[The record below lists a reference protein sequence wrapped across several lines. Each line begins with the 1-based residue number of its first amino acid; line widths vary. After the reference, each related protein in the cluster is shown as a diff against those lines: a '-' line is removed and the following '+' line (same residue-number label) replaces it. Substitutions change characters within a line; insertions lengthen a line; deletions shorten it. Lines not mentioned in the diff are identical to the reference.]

1 MFETASLPRTDYR
14 LRGAAGDHKPL
25 PLRDAIAWALFAAVV
40 ATAFA
45 LGTYPNVPPASD
57 VWDYSQEARQ
67 LARGEGFTSLYTY
80 PTHLGHD
87 SAPFPMRWRMPL
99 YAALGAALL
108 KLGVPLPAGY
118 FAIVIVSHAL
128 LVGLLFLL
136 TAHLHSARAGAIAA
150 AAAIAS
156 PLLLDPYSAAL
167 SQLLAAALAL
177 GVWLLLLRGGGTLSA
192 CGAAVLAAAAW
203 YLRGESLVMV
213 PVWIWAAAS
222 GGRARRG
229 AVFALFYAALCIP
242 WIIVLRASVGAAA
255 PIQGNPMLLYTA
267 QYPGYS
273 SARTYGE
280 ALPGMLAYAIHHPVA
295 LLWRFIKDA
304 LGYCVDLLWGLGPI
318 AVGLGIAGL
327 LLREANARW
336 RSLAPALPLL
346 IAAAI
351 QIAAFS
357 LLERSPR
364 FLVPAVPLLCAAL
377 GIAAA
382 PSLDRFCGRRMVVAI
397 FALLLLERGATL
409 AFETREA
416 ARRFPPL
423 PTALAAEAAKH
434 LGAQPRSALIWA
446 DVPDWIAWHLDRPA
460 LLLPLWRQTDQLAA
474 DHSTAGIFLSPNAG
488 ARNVADGEVEWARRI
503 ERGEPIPK
511 FVGPYLLTGGARLY
525 LPAR

>member
-1 MFETASLPRTDYR
+1 MDS
-14 LRGAAGDHKPL
+14 KSL
-25 PLRDAIAWALFAAVV
+25 PLRDAIAWAIFAAIV
-40 ATAFA
+40 ATVFA
-45 LGTYPNVPPASD
+45 LATYPNVPPASD

-67 LARGEGFTSLYTY
+67 VARGEGFTSLYTY

-87 SAPFPMRWRMPL
+87 SAPFPVRWRMPL
-99 YAALGAALL
+99 YAALGAVLL
-108 KLGVPLPAGY
+108 KLGVLLPAGY
-118 FAIVIVSHAL
+118 FAIGVVSHAI

-136 TAHLHSARAGAIAA
+136 TTHLHSARAGAIAA
-150 AAAIAS
+150 AAALAS

-167 SQLLAAALAL
+167 SQLPAAALAL

-192 CGAAVLAAAAW
+192 CGAAGLAAAAW
-203 YLRGESLVMV
+203 YLRGESLVMI
-213 PVWIWAAAS
+213 PVWIWAASS
-222 GGRARRG
+222 GGRPRRG
-229 AVFALFYAALCIP
+229 AIFALFYTALCIP
-242 WIIVLRASVGAAA
+242 WIIALRASAGGAAA

-280 ALPGMLAYAIHHPVA
+280 ALSGILGYAIQHPAAV
-295 LLWRFIKDA
+295 LWRFIKDA
-304 LGYCVDLLWGLGPI
+304 VGYCVDLLWGLGPI
-318 AVGLGIAGL
+318 AVGLAIAGL

-346 IAAAI
+346 LAAAI

-364 FLVPAVPLLCAAL
+364 FLVPAVPLICAAL

-409 AFETREA
+409 AFATREA

-423 PTALAAEAAKH
+423 PTAIAAEVAGH
-434 LGAQPRSALIWA
+434 LKGQPRSALLWT

-460 LLLPLWRQTDQLAA
+460 LLLPLWRQSDRVAA
-474 DHSTAGIFLSPNAG
+474 DHPTAGIFLSPNAG
-488 ARNVADGEVEWARRI
+488 ARNLADGEVEWARRI

-511 FVGPYLLTGGARLY
+511 FIGPDLLTGGARLY

>member
-1 MFETASLPRTDYR
+1 MDRKS
-14 LRGAAGDHKPL
+14 L
-25 PLRDAIAWALFAAVV
+25 PLRDAVAWALFAAFM

-45 LGTYPNVPPASD
+45 LATYPNVPPASD

-80 PTHLGHD
+80 PTHLGND
-87 SAPFPMRWRMPL
+87 SAPFPVRWRMPL

-108 KLGVPLPAGY
+108 KVGVPLPAGY
-118 FAIVIVSHAL
+118 FAIGIVSHAL

-136 TAHLHSARAGAIAA
+136 TTHLHSARAGAIAA

-167 SQLLAAALAL
+167 SQLPAAALAL
-177 GVWLLLLRGGGTLSA
+177 GVWLLLLRGSGALSA
-192 CGAAVLAAAAW
+192 CCAAVLAAAAW

-213 PVWIWAAAS
+213 PVWIWAACS

-229 AVFALFYAALCIP
+229 AVFTLFYAALCIP
-242 WIIVLRASVGAAA
+242 WIIALRASVGAAA

-280 ALPGMLAYAIHHPVA
+280 ALPGMLAYATHHPAA

-304 LGYCVDLLWGLGPI
+304 AGYTIDLLWGLGPI

-382 PSLDRFCGRRMVVAI
+382 PSLARFCGRRMVVAI

-423 PTALAAEAAKH
+423 PTTLAAEVAERIQ
-434 LGAQPRSALIWA
+434 AQPRSAILWT
-446 DVPDWIAWHLDRPA
+446 DVPDWIAWRLDRPA
-460 LLLPLWRQTDQLAA
+460 LLLPLWRQTDRVAT
-474 DHSTAGIFLSPNAG
+474 DHPTAGIFLSPNAA
-488 ARNVADGEVEWARRI
+488 ARNLADGEAEWARRI

-511 FVGPYLLTGGARLY
+511 FVGPDLLTDGARFY

>member
-1 MFETASLPRTDYR
+1 MNRE
-14 LRGAAGDHKPL
+14 PL
-25 PLRDAIAWALFAAVV
+25 PLRDAVAWALFAAIV

-45 LGTYPNVPPASD
+45 LATYPNVPPASD

-80 PTHLGHD
+80 PVHLGHD
-87 SAPFPMRWRMPL
+87 SPPFPVRWRMPL

-108 KLGVPLPAGY
+108 KLGVALPAGY
-118 FAIVIVSHAL
+118 FTIGIVSHAL

-136 TAHLHSARAGAIAA
+136 ATHLHSARAGAIAA
-150 AAAIAS
+150 AAAIAC

-167 SQLLAAALAL
+167 SQLPAAVLAL
-177 GVWLLLLRGGGTLSA
+177 GVWLLLLRGTGIRSA
-192 CGAAVLAAAAW
+192 CGAALLAAAAW

-213 PVWIWAAAS
+213 PVWIWAASS
-222 GGRARRG
+222 GGRLRRG
-229 AVFALFYAALCIP
+229 AAFASLYAALCVP
-242 WIIVLRASVGAAA
+242 WLIALRMSVGAAA

-267 QYPGYS
+267 QFPGYS

-280 ALPGMLAYAIHHPVA
+280 ALPGMVDYALHHPLA
-295 LLWRFIKDA
+295 LLWRFAKDA
-304 LGYCVDLLWGLGPI
+304 AGYGVDLLWGLGPI
-318 AVGLGIAGL
+318 AVGLGVAGL

-336 RSLAPALPLL
+336 RSLGPALPLL
-346 IAAAI
+346 AAAAI

-423 PTALAAEAAKH
+423 PKGLAAEVTERVH
-434 LGAQPRSALIWA
+434 MLPRSALIWT

-460 LLLPLWRQTDQLAA
+460 LLLPLWRQMDRVAA
-474 DHSTAGIFLSPNAG
+474 DYPTAGIFLSPNARE
-488 ARNVADGEVEWARRI
+488 RNLADGEGEWVRRS
-503 ERGEPIPK
+503 ERVEPIPNC
-511 FVGPYLLTGGARLY
+511 VGPEILSGGARIY
-525 LPAR
+525 LRGW

>member
-1 MFETASLPRTDYR
+1 MNREI
-14 LRGAAGDHKPL
+14 L
-25 PLRDAIAWALFAAVV
+25 PLRAALAWALLATIT

-45 LGTYPNVPPASD
+45 LATYSNVPPSSD
-57 VWDYSQEARQ
+57 VWDYAQEARQ

-80 PTHLGHD
+80 PVHLGHD
-87 SAPFPMRWRMPL
+87 SPPFPVRWRMPL
-99 YAALGAALL
+99 YAAVGAALL
-108 KLGVPLPAGY
+108 KLGMPLPAGY
-118 FAIVIVSHAL
+118 FAVGIVSHVL

-136 TAHLHSARAGAIAA
+136 ASHLHSARAGAIAA

-167 SQLLAAALAL
+167 SQLPATALAL
-177 GVWLLLLRGGGTLSA
+177 GVWLLLLRGGGILSA
-192 CGAAVLAAAAW
+192 CGAAVLAATAW
-203 YLRGESLVMV
+203 YMRGESLVMV
-213 PVWIWAAAS
+213 PVWIWAASS
-222 GGRARRG
+222 GGRPRRG
-229 AVFALFYAALCIP
+229 AVFALFYAALCLP
-242 WIIVLRASVGAAA
+242 WLIALRASAGVVA

-280 ALPGMLAYAIHHPVA
+280 VLPGMLAYAIHHPAA
-295 LLWRFIKDA
+295 LLWRFAKDA
-304 LGYCVDLLWGLGPI
+304 VGYGVDLLWGLGPI

-327 LLREANARW
+327 LLREANYRW
-336 RSLAPALPLL
+336 RALAPALPLL
-346 IAAAI
+346 AAAAI

-364 FLVPAVPLLCAAL
+364 FLVPAMPLLCAAL

-423 PTALAAEAAKH
+423 PTTLAGEVAERIH
-434 LGAQPRSALIWA
+434 GLPRSALLWT

-460 LLLPLWRQTDQLAA
+460 LLLPLWRQIDRVTA
-474 DHSTAGIFLSPNAG
+474 DHPAAAGIFLSPDAR
-488 ARNVADGEVEWARRI
+488 ARNMADGEVEWARRI
-503 ERGEPIPK
+503 ERGGPILNTY
-511 FVGPYLLTGGARLY
+511 GPHLLTGGARLY

>member
-1 MFETASLPRTDYR
+1 MDRES
-14 LRGAAGDHKPL
+14 L
-25 PLRDAIAWALFAAVV
+25 PLRDAIGWALLAAIV

-45 LGTYPNVPPASD
+45 LATYSNVPPSSD
-57 VWDYSQEARQ
+57 VWDYAQEARQ

-80 PTHLGHD
+80 HVHLGHD
-87 SAPFPMRWRMPL
+87 SPPFPVRWRMPL

-108 KLGVPLPAGY
+108 KLGVPPPAGY
-118 FAIVIVSHAL
+118 FAIGIASHAL

-136 TAHLHSARAGAIAA
+136 ATHLHSARAGAIAA

-167 SQLLAAALAL
+167 SQLPAAALAL
-177 GVWLLLLRGGGTLSA
+177 GVWLLLLRGSGMLSA
-192 CGAAVLAAAAW
+192 CGAALLAGAAW
-203 YLRGESLVMV
+203 YLRGESLLMV

-222 GGRARRG
+222 GGRFRKG
-229 AVFALFYAALCIP
+229 AAFALLYAVVCLP
-242 WIIVLRASVGAAA
+242 WLIALRATVGAAA

-267 QYPGYS
+267 HYPGYS

-280 ALPGMLAYAIHHPVA
+280 AMPSMLEYALHHPME
-295 LLWRFIKDA
+295 LIWRFAKDA
-304 LGYCVDLLWGLGPI
+304 VGYGVDLLWGLGPI

-346 IAAAI
+346 VAAAI

-377 GIAAA
+377 AIAAA

-423 PTALAAEAAKH
+423 PTEFAVEVARRIQGL
-434 LGAQPRSALIWA
+434 PRSALLLT

-460 LLLPLWRQTDQLAA
+460 LLLPLGRSVERVMA
-474 DHSTAGIFLSPNAG
+474 DHPTAGIFLSPDAR
-488 ARNVADGEVEWARRI
+488 ARNLADGDREWVRTI
-503 ERGEPIPK
+503 ENGEPIPNWN
-511 FVGPYLLTGGARLY
+511 GPEILTGGARLY
-525 LPAR
+525 LPPRQLPRASAR

>member
-1 MFETASLPRTDYR
+1 MNRDS
-14 LRGAAGDHKPL
+14 L
-25 PLRDAIAWALFAAVV
+25 PLRDALAWALFAAVV

-45 LGTYPNVPPASD
+45 LATYSNVPPVSD

-87 SAPFPMRWRMPL
+87 SPPFPVRWRMPL
-99 YAALGAALL
+99 YAALGAGLL

-118 FAIVIVSHAL
+118 FAIGVVSHAL

-136 TAHLHSARAGAIAA
+136 TTHLHSARAGAIAA

-156 PLLLDPYSAAL
+156 PLLLDPYGAAL
-167 SQLLAAALAL
+167 SQLPAAALAL
-177 GVWLLLLRGGGTLSA
+177 GVWLLLLRGSGIRSA
-192 CGAAVLAAAAW
+192 CGAALLAAAAW
-203 YLRGESLVMV
+203 YMRGESLLMV

-222 GGRARRG
+222 GGRPRRG
-229 AVFALFYAALCIP
+229 AIFALLYAALCVP
-242 WIIVLRASVGAAA
+242 WLIALRTSVGAAA

-267 QYPGYS
+267 EFPGYS

-280 ALPGMLAYAIHHPVA
+280 ALPGMFAYAIHHPVA
-295 LLWRFIKDA
+295 LAWRFTKDA
-304 LGYCVDLLWGLGPI
+304 VRYGVDLLWGLGPI

-364 FLVPAVPLLCAAL
+364 FLVPAMPLLCAAL

-397 FALLLLERGATL
+397 FVLLLLERGATV

-423 PTALAAEAAKH
+423 PSALAGE
-434 LGAQPRSALIWA
+434 LAQRVQGLPRLALLWT

-460 LLLPLWRQTDQLAA
+460 LLLPLWRQTDRVAA
-474 DHSTAGIFLSPNAG
+474 DHPAAGIFLSPIAR
-488 ARNVADGEVEWARRI
+488 ARNLADGEGEWVLRI
-503 ERGEPIPK
+503 ERGEPIPNW
-511 FVGPYLLTGGARLY
+511 GRAEILSGGARLY